1 MYNKR
6 KKMEMIDHI
15 IFLSVASITWG
26 GMFYFVA
33 RSGL

>member
-1 MYNKR
+1 
-6 KKMEMIDHI
+6 MELIDHI

-33 RSGL
+33 KSGL